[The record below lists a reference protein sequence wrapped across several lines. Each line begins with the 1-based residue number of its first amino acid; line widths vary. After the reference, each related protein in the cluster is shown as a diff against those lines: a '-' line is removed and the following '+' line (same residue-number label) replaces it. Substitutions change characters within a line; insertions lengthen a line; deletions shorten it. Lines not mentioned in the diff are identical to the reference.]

1 MKLRIK
7 QNEQARQQLTAP
19 KARLGHDALHSAQV
33 CAESAC
39 MVAAEI

>member
-39 MVAAEI
+39 MVDEEI